1 MTKKYK
7 SGKSI
12 SKKLFMAPLTR
23 LRATMPGHMPNTLM
37 GKYYSQRSGNNGA
50 SNIITEATNVSD
62 TATGYYAEPGIFT
75 EIQEFEWK
83 KIIDL
88 VHSKGS
94 KIWCQLWHVGRV
106 SHFSLQPNGNKPISA
121 TSKRCSNLVPID
133 SSMKRVPCS
142 EPRSIETSEIVG
154 LVNSFKQAA
163 IRAKNAG
170 FDGVEIHGANGYL
183 LEQFL
188 RSGINNRTDSYGG
201 TLKNR
206 MRFCIEVV
214 EAVCEVWKPDQVGYR
229 ISPISGDMNGDRGEE
244 NMIETYGALADQL
257 SEMNLA
263 FLDVVE
269 SFSGLREDGI
279 DEVCARL
286 RTAFNGIDGK
296 KKYIAGGGYDWKRG
310 KEALNSNHCDALIF
324 GKLFLANP
332 DLAFR
337 FKNDLTLNEPD
348 KSTFYKGGDKGYTD
362 YPKWVE

>member
-1 MTKKYK
+1 MLDEDSEGLIGIHCSPSCGNDIVQAFYLASVPTSSQIPEPGTSLVWLTGVGAIAALRLRQKRRTA
-7 SGKSI
+7 KSI

-142 EPRSIETSEIVG
+142 EPRSIETGEIVG

-170 FDGVEIHGANGYL
+170 FEGLDDLLVGQIGVAFSEDDPTAPARVIKK
-183 LEQFL
+183 F
-188 RSGINNRTDSYGG
+188 IKD
-201 TLKNR
+201 KN
-206 MRFCIEVV
+206 
-214 EAVCEVWKPDQVGYR
+214 P
-229 ISPISGDMNGDRGEE
+229 
-244 NMIETYGALADQL
+244 
-257 SEMNLA
+257 
-263 FLDVVE
+263 LDVVGILFE
-269 SFSGLREDGI
+269 GQMFDAAKYEELASLPSREELITDIIGMVGSQGSI
-279 DEVCARL
+279 ISNLVGSPGS
-286 RTAFNGIDGK
+286 N
-296 KKYIAGGGYDWKRG
+296 IAGIV
-310 KEALNSNHCDALIF
+310 SNIEEKKA
-324 GKLFLANP
+324 A
-332 DLAFR
+332 
-337 FKNDLTLNEPD
+337 
-348 KSTFYKGGDKGYTD
+348 
-362 YPKWVE
+362 